1 MGRSVAAVL
10 AALVLAAAAASA
22 QAQSAPQAQSASQS
36 FAPFTV
42 KDIRVEGLQ
51 RTEPGTI
58 FTYLPVKVGE
68 TMTEDKAQAALRALY
83 ATGFF
88 KDVRLDVDKDVLV
101 VTVEERPAIA
111 SIDFSGMKEFEPE
124 AVRKVLREVGMAE
137 GRIFDR
143 SVLENTELEIKRQ
156 YLSRGLYAA
165 EVQTTVTP
173 LERNRVGIN
182 ISVTEGE
189 TAKIRGIN
197 IVGAHSFAEDQLLKE
212 FVLRTPG
219 WLTWYTKHDRYSREK
234 LSADLESLRAFY
246 QNRGYLDFSIE
257 STQVSISPDRRDIF
271 ITVNVAEG
279 EKYKVSKVDLTGQ
292 FVVPREDLA
301 RLVQLKSGDVFSREK
316 LAATTK
322 AISDR
327 LGNDGYAFANANAIP
342 DVDKEKRTVA
352 FNIVVDPGRRVYV
365 RRVDIAGNAKTRD
378 EVVRREMRQLEGAY
392 YDASK
397 IQLSRRR
404 IDRTQYFSEVNVE
417 TQPVEG
423 SPDQVDVVYTVKE
436 RPTGAIL
443 FGLGFSS
450 VEKVALSASLTQ
462 SNVFGTGK
470 FLSFAV
476 SSGSVNQVYS
486 LSYLDPYYT
495 VDGVS
500 QGFDI
505 YKRKTNASNLSVGA
519 YTTDAI
525 GGGVKFGYPVSE
537 VSRIDLGLN
546 VEKTHLQ
553 TFDTSPLRYLEFVQ
567 QFGNDYRYAS
577 GTAGWTRDTRDSLI
591 TTRQG
596 TLMRVTS
603 ELAEG
608 DLQYVRLGYQHQVYY
623 PVSRDLT
630 ILAGGELGTA
640 GGIANKPLPFFKA
653 FFAGGPG
660 SVRGYRA
667 FSLGPQDL
675 NGAAVGGNRKATGNL
690 ELLFPMPGAAQ
701 DPSLRLAWFL
711 DGGNVF
717 SQSFQ
722 WNDMRY
728 ATGIAFFW
736 ASPFGPLRFSFAQP
750 LNAQSTDHIQRLQFT
765 FGTGF

>member
-1 MGRSVAAVL
+1 MSRCVAAVL
-10 AALVLAAAAASA
+10 AALVFAAAASTA
-22 QAQSAPQAQSASQS
+22 ALAQSFS
-36 FAPFTV
+36 PFTV
-42 KDIRVEGLQ
+42 RDIRVEGLQ
-51 RTEPGTI
+51 RTEPGTV
-58 FTYLPVKVGE
+58 FSYLPVKVGE
-68 TMTEDKAQAALRALY
+68 TMTEEKAQAALRSLY

-88 KDVRLDVDKDVLV
+88 KDVRLDMDNDVLV
-101 VTVEERPAIA
+101 VSVEERPAIA
-111 SIDFSGMKEFEPE
+111 SIDFSGMKEFEPD

-182 ISVTEGE
+182 LAVTEGE
-189 TAKIRGIN
+189 VAKIRGIN
-197 IVGAHSFAEDQLLKE
+197 LVGARSFPESELLKE
-212 FVLRTPG
+212 IVLRTPG

-257 STQVSISPDRRDIF
+257 STQVSITPDRHDIY
-271 ITVNVAEG
+271 ITVNLVEG
-279 EKYKVSKVDLTGQ
+279 EKYTVSNVQLAGQ
-292 FVVPREDLA
+292 LLVPREELA
-301 RLVQLKSGDVFSREK
+301 KLIQLKPGDVFSREK
-316 LAATTK
+316 LAASTK

-342 DVDKEKRTVA
+342 EVDKEKRTVA

-365 RRVDIAGNAKTRD
+365 RRIDVAGNAKSRD

-423 SPDQVDVVYTVKE
+423 NPDQVDVLYTVKE
-436 RPTGAIL
+436 RPTGALL
-443 FGLGFSS
+443 FGIGFSS

-476 SSGSVNQVYS
+476 SSGTVNQVYS

-500 QGFDI
+500 RGFDV
-505 YKRKTNASNLSVGA
+505 YKRKTNASNLSVGP
-519 YTTDAI
+519 YSTDAL

-537 VSRIDLGLN
+537 VSRVDLGVN
-546 VEKTHLQ
+546 FESVKLQ
-553 TFDTSPLRYLEFVQ
+553 TFENSPLSYLRFTQ
-567 QFGNDYRYAS
+567 QFGNEYRYGA
-577 GTAGWTRDTRDSLI
+577 GTAGWSRDTRDSLI
-591 TTRQG
+591 TTRSG
-596 TLMRVTS
+596 SFMRVST
-603 ELAEG
+603 EVAGG
-608 DLQYVRLGYQHQVYY
+608 DLQYVRFGYQHQVYY
-623 PVSRDLT
+623 PISRDLT
-630 ILAGGELGTA
+630 VLAGGELGTA
-640 GGIANKPLPFFKA
+640 GGYAGKPLPFFKS

-660 SVRGYRA
+660 SVRGYRS
-667 FSLGPQDL
+667 FSLGPQDA
-675 NGAAVGGNRKATGNL
+675 NGAAVGGNRKAVGSL

-701 DPSLRLAWFL
+701 DPSLRLAAFI

-717 SQSFQ
+717 AQSF
-722 WNDMRY
+722 DFSEMRY
-728 ATGIAFFW
+728 STGLAFFW
-736 ASPFGPLRFSFAQP
+736 ASPFGPLRFSFAHP
-750 LNAQSTDHIQRLQFT
+750 LNAQSTDHLQKLQFT